1 MNPNYVHTI
10 TLYHKI
16 PVAENE
22 DKKEHWVKSVFHNCF
37 WKSVVNTGFNGTQAS
52 VQNTYVVRI
61 PKESCSELLSALQ
74 GDVVVL
80 GDCQEEITGTSEQ
93 TAVQVLNRNKPNAF
107 KVTAFSDNTS
117 FPLDK
122 HYRLG
127 G

>member
-10 TLYHKI
+10 TLYHK
-16 PVAENE
+16 VSEAG
-22 DKKEHWVKSVFHNCF
+22 KEHWKKTVYHNCF

-52 VQNTYVVRI
+52 VQNTYVARI
-61 PKESCSELLSALQ
+61 PEESCPEFLSVLQ
-74 GDVVVL
+74 GDIVVL
-80 GDCQEEITGTSEQ
+80 GQCQEEITGISGQ
-93 TAVQVLNRNKPNAF
+93 TAAQVLNRNKPNAF

-117 FPLDK
+117 FPADR

>member
-10 TLYHKI
+10 TLYHK
-16 PVAENE
+16 VSAAG
-22 DKKEHWVKSVFHNCF
+22 KEHWAKTVFHNCF

-52 VQNTYVVRI
+52 VQNTYVARI
-61 PKESCSELLSALQ
+61 PEESCLEPLSILQ
-74 GDVVVL
+74 GDIVIL
-80 GDCQEEITGTSEQ
+80 GECKEEITGTSGQ
-93 TAVQVLNRNKPNAF
+93 TAAQVLNWNKPNAF

-117 FPLDK
+117 FPVDR

>member
-16 PVAENE
+16 PATETE
-22 DKKEHWVKSVFHNCF
+22 DKKEHWTKSVFHNCF
-37 WKSVVNTGFNGTQAS
+37 WKSVVNTGFNGTQVS
-52 VQNTYVVRI
+52 VQNTYVARI
-61 PKESCSELLSALQ
+61 PKESCTGPLAISQ
-74 GDVVVL
+74 GDIVIL
-80 GDCQEEITGTSEQ
+80 GECTEEITGASGQ
-93 TAVQVLNRNKPNAF
+93 AAVQVLNRNKPDAF
-107 KVTAFSDNTS
+107 KVTAFSDNTR

>member
-16 PVAENE
+16 PVAE
-22 DKKEHWVKSVFHNCF
+22 DKKEHWTKSVFHNCF

-52 VQNTYVVRI
+52 VQNTYVTRI
-61 PKESCSELLSALQ
+61 PKESCSKVLSVLQ
-74 GDVVVL
+74 GDIVIL
-80 GDCQEEITGTSEQ
+80 GECQEEITGVSGQ
-93 TAVQVLNRNKPNAF
+93 TAAQVLNRNKPNAF

-117 FPLDK
+117 FPVDK

>member
-10 TLYHKI
+10 TLYHKT
-16 PVAENE
+16 PAAENE

-61 PKESCSELLSALQ
+61 PKESCDGTISILQ
-74 GDVVVL
+74 GDIVIL
-80 GDCQEEITGTSEQ
+80 GDCQEEIAGVSGQ
-93 TAVQVLNRNKPNAF
+93 TAAQVLNRNKPNAF
-107 KVTAFSDNTS
+107 KVTAFSDNTG
-117 FPLDK
+117 FPVDK

>member
-10 TLYHKI
+10 TLYHKV
-16 PVAENE
+16 PAAG
-22 DKKEHWVKSVFHNCF
+22 KEHWVKTVFHNCF

-52 VQNTYVVRI
+52 VQNTYVARI
-61 PKESCSELLSALQ
+61 PEESCPESLSVLQ
-74 GDVVVL
+74 GDIVVL
-80 GDCQEEITGTSEQ
+80 GECQEEINGISGQ
-93 TAVQVLNRNKPNAF
+93 TAAQVLNRNKSNAF

-117 FPLDK
+117 FPADR